1 MNPPLLP
8 LGLVWLLA
16 VRTAALDPAS
26 LRDRLPRCSLLCL
39 ADGVTRHNCSLA
51 DVECQCD
58 KIEPIIKTV
67 APCLVQ
73 AGCDLQNITGEF
85 FFFLSLEPALPLG
98 AAASVEKEQKLSG
111 YCADRG

>member
-8 LGLVWLLA
+8 LLGLVWLLA
-16 VRTAALDPAS
+16 ARTAALDPAS

-58 KIEPIIKTV
+58 KIEPIIRTV

-73 AGCDLQNITGEF
+73 AGCDLQNITGG
-85 FFFLSLEPALPLG
+85 FFLSLEPALLLG
-98 AAASVEKEQKLSG
+98 VAASVEK
-111 YCADRG
+111 D

>member
-1 MNPPLLP
+1 MNPTLLP

-16 VRTAALDPAS
+16 TRTAALDPAS
-26 LRDRLPRCSLLCL
+26 LRERLPKCSLLCL

-58 KIEPIIKTV
+58 NIEPIIKTV

-73 AGCDLQNITGEF
+73 AGCDLQNITGGF
-85 FFFLSLEPALPLG
+85 FSFFLSWPSLLG
-98 AAASVEKEQKLSG
+98 LLLLLRKNKGSRG
-111 YCADRG
+111 YRAD